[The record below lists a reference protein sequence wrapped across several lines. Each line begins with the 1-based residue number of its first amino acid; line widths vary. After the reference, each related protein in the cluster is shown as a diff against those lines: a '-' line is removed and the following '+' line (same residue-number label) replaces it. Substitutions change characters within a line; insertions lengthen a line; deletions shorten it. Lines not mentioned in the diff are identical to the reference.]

1 MEFPIGVC
9 FYFLLVTLFIHRQT
23 LSSKGVPNFACLA
36 RLRGWCV
43 IRIRAF
49 ALLLFRGRL
58 STACFQD
65 LHLTFFA
72 ANVVADHDVIKE
84 EW

>member
-1 MEFPIGVC
+1 MFVLFPSRD
-9 FYFLLVTLFIHRQT
+9 FIYSPT
-23 LSSKGVPNFACLA
+23 NFKLEGCSPDFACLA

-49 ALLLFRGRL
+49 ALLLFRRRL
-58 STACFQD
+58 STCFQD